1 MSGIYNQ
8 TITAVQNSMVAFCR
22 YITANDIGE
31 TGSHQ
36 SGFYIPKYAIPVFF
50 DTPGEKGT
58 NKDRNIIIKWQNEF
72 ETSSRVIYYGKGT
85 RNEYRITRFGK
96 HFPFFTDDNIGNLLI
111 IAKHDNDIY
120 SCFVLSED
128 DDIDSFFAHFNI
140 PPDSGAQL
148 IEQNEANR
156 QKNTASATL
165 QEIVA
170 KFSDFPQTE
179 IMTISAQSAAEK
191 ICGIDKKTIL
201 SNPDDVII
209 KWIDIEFALFR
220 MIEEKVYNPII
231 SKPFSD
237 CQSLIDFSNTILNRR
252 KSRAGKS
259 LEHHLA
265 KIFMSSELKFETQVV
280 TEDNKKPDFIF
291 PGGKEYHDFS
301 FPAEKLI
308 FLGAKTTCKDRWRQV
323 LNEADRID
331 KKYLFT
337 LQQGVSSNQL
347 KEMKHENLILV
358 VPEQYRTCFSREY
371 RDDILSLKNFVNMVR
386 LTQN

>member
-1 MSGIYNQ
+1 
-8 TITAVQNSMVAFCR
+8 
-22 YITANDIGE
+22 
-31 TGSHQ
+31 
-36 SGFYIPKYAIPVFF
+36 
-50 DTPGEKGT
+50 
-58 NKDRNIIIKWQNEF
+58 
-72 ETSSRVIYYGKGT
+72 
-85 RNEYRITRFGK
+85 
-96 HFPFFTDDNIGNLLI
+96 
-111 IAKHDNDIY
+111 
-120 SCFVLSED
+120 
-128 DDIDSFFAHFNI
+128 
-140 PPDSGAQL
+140 
-148 IEQNEANR
+148 
-156 QKNTASATL
+156 
-165 QEIVA
+165 
-170 KFSDFPQTE
+170 
-179 IMTISAQSAAEK
+179 MTISAQYAAEK